1 MTTVNSKWESSR
13 SKTTEDI
20 NMTEEQL
27 IEFTAKLGG
36 ADLGFIIGTWMNINE
51 ADKMNIKMT
60 EPGNEDTDEFVITR
74 IEAHKSNDDAFRDFD
89 KMFKEI
95 FG

>member
-1 MTTVNSKWESSR
+1 MTKVNSKWESSR
-13 SKTTEDI
+13 LLTTDDT
-20 NMTEEQL
+20 NMTEERL
-27 IEFTAKLGG
+27 IEFAEKLSG

-60 EPGNEDTDEFVITR
+60 EPDKKDTDEFVITR
-74 IEAHKSNDDAFRDFD
+74 IETKTNNDTFGDFD
-89 KMFKEI
+89 RLFKEL

>member
-1 MTTVNSKWESSR
+1 MTKVNSKWESSR
-13 SKTTEDI
+13 TLTTKDI
-20 NMTEEQL
+20 DMTEERL
-27 IEFTAKLGG
+27 IEFANKLSG
-36 ADLGFIIGTWMNINE
+36 ADLGYIIGTWMNINE

-60 EPGNEDTDEFVITR
+60 EPGDGDTDEFVITR
-74 IEAHKSNDDAFRDFD
+74 VESHKSNNDAFGDFD